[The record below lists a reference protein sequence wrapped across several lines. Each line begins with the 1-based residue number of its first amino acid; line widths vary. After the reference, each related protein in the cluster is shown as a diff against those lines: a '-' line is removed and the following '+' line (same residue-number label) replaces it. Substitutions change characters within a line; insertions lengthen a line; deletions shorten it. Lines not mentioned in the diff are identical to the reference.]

1 MTILEGMATETDE
14 FARRTDPYRRELLAF
29 AYRMLGSLHDAEDA
43 VQETYLRAWQGYGGF
58 AGRSSERTWLY
69 RIATNVCL
77 RAAERQGR
85 RPLPAGLDTVV
96 GDRVRW
102 LEPVPDALVVP
113 ADSDPETAVAVRTS
127 IRLAFVAALQHLPAR
142 QRAVLI
148 LRDVLAWS
156 AAEVADLL
164 GTTVASVTSALQ
176 RARARARPPIDDI
189 LEPSEPAVRARV
201 DRYATAFEN
210 ADLDTLIA
218 LMRQDVVWEMP
229 PLPEWY
235 TGRDAVRRFVGGTVF
250 PGPQTWR
257 ATHTAANGQPALAL
271 YRRTPGGAW
280 EPHGIQVLAPTPDG
294 FASVVTFL
302 GPTHF
307 EAFGLD

>member
-1 MTILEGMATETDE
+1 VTILEGMTTATDE
-14 FARRTDPYRRELLAF
+14 FARRTGPHRRELLAF
-29 AYRMLGSLHDAEDA
+29 AYRMLGSVHDAEDA

-85 RPLPAGLDTVV
+85 RPLPAGLDATV

-113 ADSDPETAVAVRTS
+113 ADADPADAVAVRTS

-148 LRDVLAWS
+148 LRDVLSWS

-176 RARARARPPIDDI
+176 RARAQARPGIDDV
-189 LEPSEPAVRARV
+189 LEPTEPAVRARV

-235 TGRDAVRRFVGGTVF
+235 AGR
-250 PGPQTWR
+250 
-257 ATHTAANGQPALAL
+257 TAANGQPALAM
-271 YRRTPGGAW
+271 YRRAPGGAW
-280 EPHGIQVLAPTPDG
+280 HPHGITVLAPTPDG

-302 GPTHF
+302 GSTHV
-307 EAFGLD
+307 EAFGLA